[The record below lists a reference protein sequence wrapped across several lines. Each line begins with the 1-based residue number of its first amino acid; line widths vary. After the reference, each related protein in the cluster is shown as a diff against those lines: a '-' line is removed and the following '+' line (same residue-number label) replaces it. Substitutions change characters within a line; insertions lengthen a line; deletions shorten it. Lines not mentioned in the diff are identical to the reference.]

1 MRLHKANYLHLF
13 LAALSLA
20 QSDREEMNLIEPGRD
35 PVDVLTASSGDP
47 TTMAITDDMGN
58 VLAVGGH
65 AESFIWFVHTTKAE
79 ALTVCG
85 KLRMFYLLVRH
96 LCRIKRDALKDRP
109 QDDFH
114 FTNVVSPGNH
124 KHIKL
129 LKALGAVFATNPIVH
144 NGHTFRQFF
153 F

>member
-13 LAALSLA
+13 LAARSLA

-47 TTMAITDDMGN
+47 TTMAISDDLGN

-65 AESFIWFVHTTKAE
+65 YESFIWFVHTTKAE
-79 ALTVCG
+79 ALRMADR
-85 KLRMFYLLVRH
+85 LRMFGLLVSH
-96 LCRIKRDALKDRP
+96 LCRIKREALKDRP
-109 QDDFH
+109 MDEFH

-129 LKALGAVFATNPIVH
+129 LKALGAVFDKRPLVH
-144 NGHTFRQFF
+144 NGHEFRQFYF
-153 F
+153 